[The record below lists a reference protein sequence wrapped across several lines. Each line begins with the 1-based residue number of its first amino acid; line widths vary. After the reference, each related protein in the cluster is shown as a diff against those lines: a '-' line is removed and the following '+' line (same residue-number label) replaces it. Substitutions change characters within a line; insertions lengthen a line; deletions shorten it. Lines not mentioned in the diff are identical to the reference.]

1 MWKICQIFAIWK
13 GGGVTASFSL
23 NLATGRK
30 NTVIFG
36 VQVLPEL
43 HFGVCLVCRTGV
55 ATWFLLAQPGASAPV
70 TDEKGQQQWP
80 FRASGKQQCDELW
93 GWLPAVASTQLPE
106 GLRGK
111 REWRKEN
118 SVGLRQGEAGC
129 NPGGGRKLILQVVTK
144 AEQHGLLCGSSS
156 PLL

>member
-1 MWKICQIFAIWK
+1 M
-13 GGGVTASFSL
+13 
-23 NLATGRK
+23 
-30 NTVIFG
+30 
-36 VQVLPEL
+36 E
-43 HFGVCLVCRTGV
+43 
-55 ATWFLLAQPGASAPV
+55 
-70 TDEKGQQQWP
+70 GQQQWP

-93 GWLPAVASTQLPE
+93 GWQAAVASTQLPE

-118 SVGLRQGEAGC
+118 SIGLRQGEAGS

>member
-1 MWKICQIFAIWK
+1 M
-13 GGGVTASFSL
+13 
-23 NLATGRK
+23 
-30 NTVIFG
+30 
-36 VQVLPEL
+36 QVLPEL

-93 GWLPAVASTQLPE
+93 GWLAAVASTQLPK

-111 REWRKEN
+111 REWRKETALV
-118 SVGLRQGEAGC
+118 SGEVK
-129 NPGGGRKLILQVVTK
+129 GGAVQV
-144 AEQHGLLCGSSS
+144 EEGS
-156 PLL
+156 